1 MSGQT
6 PSNKRKGGADVITEQ
21 KRRTVYRPVLDN
33 PLTKVLWP
41 PVSADDGKLFV
52 DLLCSILQPVSTYID
67 QKTKIKW
74 HKKKSSC
81 ASVEGEQVQK
91 PLRPEVLNYLTFG
104 INPTT
109 IALEAQT
116 SSVYAQSSYVTPA
129 LPTTAP
135 SSRRKRKNPITAVFI
150 ARSDITPAI
159 LLSHFPLLC
168 TSSSSPVKL
177 VQLPKGSMGLL
188 AQSTGIPGLGIVGI
202 RQDCPGA
209 SMLFNGLERIDEVV
223 IPWAKFS
230 GGGNVYQTLN
240 VKQVITSAPLMNG
253 SSKKNMD
260 ND

>member
-6 PSNKRKGGADVITEQ
+6 PSNKRKGGADLITEQ

-33 PLTKVLWP
+33 PHTKVLWP
-41 PVSADDGKLFV
+41 AVSADDGKLFV
-52 DLLCSILQPVSTYID
+52 DLLCSVLQPVGTYID
-67 QKTKIKW
+67 QKNKVRR
-74 HKKKSSC
+74 HKNKSSGTP
-81 ASVEGEQVQK
+81 VEAEQLQK
-91 PLRPEVLNYLTFG
+91 PIRPEVLNYLTFG

-109 IALEAQT
+109 IALEAQA
-116 SSVYAQSSYVTPA
+116 SSVYAQSAYVSPII
-129 LPTTAP
+129 LTTAP
-135 SSRRKRKNPITAVFI
+135 LSKKNRKGPVTAVFI

-188 AQSTGIPGLGIVGI
+188 AQATGIPGLGIVGI
-202 RQDCPGA
+202 RQGCPGA

-223 IPWAKFS
+223 VPWARFS
-230 GGGNVYQTLN
+230 RGGNVYQALN
-240 VKQVITSAPLMNG
+240 VKQVVTSAPVN
-253 SSKKNMD
+253 SSSTKNMD